1 MAAQRAAAAA
11 RRIHQ
16 HQISPA
22 LVARQ
27 ARVVAV
33 LQPHLRHDVHAGPL
47 EPWPQP
53 GQAGLVGIEG
63 QHLTLVAHARGQCQ
77 RLAASACAE
86 IDDPLA
92 TPGRAAFGN
101 GLAAGILQLEPAVLE
116 KRQPGE
122 RRPARHPQRGR
133 CFGNRVGGHAR
144 LGQFLLQRRGLAL
157 EQIAANL
164 DGSRQQQG
172 GCQGLGLLAMGGGK
186 PFPQPVRQA
195 EAHGRRLLFQP
206 LTIGRG
212 FGVGADPQR
221 LGKAHQARQ
230 ALPGSRRLPVR
241 RLPVGVCT
249 AALLQEG
256 LVGPAMA
263 QHVIDPVRQPA
274 AIARTQRRMPTQPR
288 SQLLVGRSRLP
299 PGG

>member
-11 RRIHQ
+11 RCIHQ
-16 HQISPA
+16 HQIGPA

-47 EPWPQP
+47 EPRPQP
-53 GQAGLVGIEG
+53 GQTGLVGVEG
-63 QHLTLVAHARGQCQ
+63 QHLALVAHARRQRQ
-77 RLAASACAE
+77 RLAAGARAE
-86 IDDPLA
+86 VDDPLA
-92 TPGRAAFGN
+92 APSRAAFGN

-133 CFGNRVGGHAR
+133 CLRDGLGGHAC
-144 LGQFLLQRRGLAL
+144 LGQLLLQRRGLAL
-157 EQIAANL
+157 EQVAANL
-164 DGSRQQQG
+164 DGGRQQQG
-172 GCQGLGLLAMGGGK
+172 GCQRLGLLAMGSGK
-186 PFPQPVRQA
+186 PLPQPVGQA

-212 FGVGADPQR
+212 FGVGVGPQR
-221 LGKAHQARQ
+221 LGQAHQARQ
-230 ALPGSRRLPVR
+230 ALPDRRSLS
-241 RLPVGVCT
+241 VGVRT

-274 AIARTQRRMPTQPR
+274 AITRPQRRVPAQPR
-288 SQLLVGRSRLP
+288 PQLLVGGRSLP

>member
-11 RRIHQ
+11 GRIHQ

-27 ARVVAV
+27 ARVGAV

-53 GQAGLVGIEG
+53 GQAGLVGVEG
-63 QHLTLVAHARGQCQ
+63 QHLALVAHARRQRQ
-77 RLAASACAE
+77 RLAAGARAE
-86 IDDPLA
+86 VDDPLA
-92 TPGRAAFGN
+92 APGRAAFGN

-116 KRQPGE
+116 KRQSGE

-133 CFGNRVGGHAR
+133 HLGNRVGSHAH
-144 LGQFLLQRRGLAL
+144 LGQLLLQRRGLAL
-157 EQIAANL
+157 EQVAANL
-164 DGSRQQQG
+164 DGGRQQQG
-172 GCQGLGLLAMGGGK
+172 GCQRLGLLTMGGDK
-186 PFPQPVRQA
+186 AFPQPVRQA

-212 FGVGADPQR
+212 FGVGMGPQR
-221 LGKAHQARQ
+221 LGQAHQAQQ
-230 ALPGSRRLPVR
+230 ALPGSRRLPV
-241 RLPVGVCT
+241 GFCT
-249 AALLQEG
+249 VALLQEG
-256 LVGPAMA
+256 LVGPTMA

-274 AIARTQRRMPTQPR
+274 AITRPQRRMAAQPR
-288 SQLLVGRSRLP
+288 SQLLVGGRRLS

>member
-1 MAAQRAAAAA
+1 MTAQRAAAAA
-11 RRIHQ
+11 GRIHQ
-16 HQISPA
+16 HQVGPA
-22 LVARQ
+22 LIARQ

-33 LQPHLRHDVHAGPL
+33 LQTHLRHDVHAGPL
-47 EPWPQP
+47 EPRPQP
-53 GQAGLVGIEG
+53 GQACLVGIKG
-63 QHLTLVAHARGQCQ
+63 QYLTLVAHARRQCQ
-77 RLAASACAE
+77 RLASGARTE
-86 IDDPLA
+86 VDDPLA
-92 TPGRAAFGN
+92 APGRAAFGN

-122 RRPARHPQRGR
+122 CRAARHSQRGR
-133 CFGNRVGGHAR
+133 CLRDGLGGHAR
-144 LGQFLLQRRGLAL
+144 LGQLLLQRRGLAL
-157 EQIAANL
+157 EQVAANL

-186 PFPQPVRQA
+186 PLPQPVRQA

-212 FGVGADPQR
+212 LGFGMGPQR

-230 ALPGSRRLPVR
+230 AIPGSRRLPVR
-241 RLPVGVCT
+241 SLSVGIRT

-256 LVGPAMA
+256 LVGPPMA

-274 AIARTQRRMPTQPR
+274 AITRSQRRVPAQPR
-288 SQLLVGRSRLP
+288 PQLLVSGRSLP

>member
-11 RRIHQ
+11 GRIHQ
-16 HQISPA
+16 HQVGPA

-27 ARVVAV
+27 ARVGAV

-47 EPWPQP
+47 EPRPQP
-53 GQAGLVGIEG
+53 GQAGLVGVES
-63 QHLTLVAHARGQCQ
+63 QHLPLVAHACGQCQ
-77 RLAASACAE
+77 RLAAGPRTE
-86 IDDPLA
+86 VNDPLA
-92 TPGRAAFGN
+92 APGRAAFGN

-122 RRPARHPQRGR
+122 CRPTRHPQRGR
-133 CFGNRVGGHAR
+133 HLGNRVGRHAR
-144 LGQFLLQRRGLAL
+144 LGQLLLQRRGLAL
-157 EQIAANL
+157 EQVAANL
-164 DGSRQQQG
+164 DGGRQQQG

-186 PFPQPVRQA
+186 PLPQPVRQA

-212 FGVGADPQR
+212 FGSGIGPQR

-230 ALPGSRRLPVR
+230 VLPDRRNLS
-241 RLPVGVCT
+241 VGIRT

-256 LVGPAMA
+256 LIGPTMA

-274 AIARTQRRMPTQPR
+274 AITRPQRRVPAQPR
-288 SQLLVGRSRLP
+288 PQLLVGRRSLP

>member
-27 ARVVAV
+27 ARVGAV
-33 LQPHLRHDVHAGPL
+33 LQPHLRHDVHTGPL
-47 EPWPQP
+47 EPRPQP
-53 GQAGLVGIEG
+53 GQAGLVGVEG
-63 QHLTLVAHARGQCQ
+63 QHLTLVAHPRGQCQ
-77 RLAASACAE
+77 RLAASPRAE
-86 IDDPLA
+86 VDDPLA
-92 TPGRAAFGN
+92 TPGCTTFGN

-122 RRPARHPQRGR
+122 CRAAHHPQRRRCLRDGLGR
-133 CFGNRVGGHAR
+133 HAR
-144 LGQFLLQRRGLAL
+144 LGQLLLQRRGLAL
-157 EQIAANL
+157 EQVAANL
-164 DGSRQQQG
+164 DGGWQQQG
-172 GCQGLGLLAMGGGK
+172 GRQHLGLLAMGGGK

-212 FGVGADPQR
+212 FGVGMGPQR

-230 ALPGSRRLPVR
+230 VRPDSRNLS
-241 RLPVGVCT
+241 VGVRT
-249 AALLQEG
+249 PPLLQEG
-256 LVGPAMA
+256 LIGPTMA

-274 AIARTQRRMPTQPR
+274 AITRPQRRMPTQPR
-288 SQLLVGRSRLP
+288 SQLLVGGCSLS

>member
-11 RRIHQ
+11 GRIHQ
-16 HQISPA
+16 HQVGPA
-22 LVARQ
+22 LIARQ

-33 LQPHLRHDVHAGPL
+33 LQTHLRHDVHAGPL
-47 EPWPQP
+47 EPRPQP
-53 GQAGLVGIEG
+53 GQAGLIGVEG
-63 QHLTLVAHARGQCQ
+63 QHLTLVAHPRGQRQ
-77 RLAASACAE
+77 RLAAGACTE

-101 GLAAGILQLEPAVLE
+101 GLATGILQLEPAVLE
-116 KRQPGE
+116 KRQPGKC
-122 RRPARHPQRGR
+122 RAARHTQRRRRLRDGL
-133 CFGNRVGGHAR
+133 GGHAR
-144 LGQFLLQRRGLAL
+144 LGQLLLQRRGLAL
-157 EQIAANL
+157 EQVAANL

-186 PFPQPVRQA
+186 PLPQPVRQA

-212 FGVGADPQR
+212 FGSGMGPQR
-221 LGKAHQARQ
+221 LGQAHQARQ
-230 ALPGSRRLPVR
+230 ALPDSRSLS
-241 RLPVGVCT
+241 VGVR
-249 AALLQEG
+249 AAARFQER

-274 AIARTQRRMPTQPR
+274 AITRPQRRVPAQPR
-288 SQLLVGRSRLP
+288 PQLLVGGRSLP

>member
-11 RRIHQ
+11 GRIHQ
-16 HQISPA
+16 HQVSPA

-33 LQPHLRHDVHAGPL
+33 LQTHLRHDVHAGPL

-53 GQAGLVGIEG
+53 GQAGLVGVEG
-63 QHLTLVAHARGQCQ
+63 QHLALVAHARRQRQ
-77 RLAASACAE
+77 RLAAGARAE
-86 IDDPLA
+86 VDDPLA
-92 TPGRAAFGN
+92 APGRAAFGN

-133 CFGNRVGGHAR
+133 YLGNRVGRHAR
-144 LGQFLLQRRGLAL
+144 LGQLLLQRRGLAL
-157 EQIAANL
+157 EQVAANL

-212 FGVGADPQR
+212 FGFGVGPQR

-230 ALPGSRRLPVR
+230 ALAVSRSLS
-241 RLPVGVCT
+241 VGIRT

-263 QHVIDPVRQPA
+263 QHVIDPIRQPA
-274 AIARTQRRMPTQPR
+274 AIARTQGRMAAQPR
-288 SQLLVGRSRLP
+288 PQLLVGGRSLP

>member
-16 HQISPA
+16 HQVGPA

-27 ARVVAV
+27 ARVVAI
-33 LQPHLRHDVHAGPL
+33 LQTHLRHDVHAGPL
-47 EPWPQP
+47 EPRPQP
-53 GQAGLVGIEG
+53 GQAGLVGVEG
-63 QHLTLVAHARGQCQ
+63 QHLALVAHARGQCQ
-77 RLAASACAE
+77 RLAAGARTE
-86 IDDPLA
+86 VDDPLA
-92 TPGRAAFGN
+92 TPGCAAFGN
-101 GLAAGILQLEPAVLE
+101 GLATGILQLEPAVLE
-116 KRQPGE
+116 KRQSGE

-157 EQIAANL
+157 EQVAANL

-172 GCQGLGLLAMGGGK
+172 GCQRLGLLTMGGDK
-186 PFPQPVRQA
+186 PFPEPVRQA
-195 EAHGRRLLFQP
+195 EAYGGRLLFQP

-212 FGVGADPQR
+212 FGVDMGPQR
-221 LGKAHQARQ
+221 LGQAHQAQ
-230 ALPGSRRLPVR
+230 QTLPGSRRLPVGFCS
-241 RLPVGVCT
+241 V
-249 AALLQEG
+249 ALFQEG
-256 LVGPAMA
+256 LIGPTMA

-274 AIARTQRRMPTQPR
+274 AVTRPQRRMPTQPR

>member
-11 RRIHQ
+11 RCIHQ
-16 HQISPA
+16 HQIGPA

-33 LQPHLRHDVHAGPL
+33 LQTHLRHDVHAGPL
-47 EPWPQP
+47 EPRPQP
-53 GQAGLVGIEG
+53 GQAGLVGVEG
-63 QHLTLVAHARGQCQ
+63 QHLALVAHPRRQRQ
-77 RLAASACAE
+77 RLAAGACAE

-122 RRPARHPQRGR
+122 CRAAHHPQRRR
-133 CFGNRVGGHAR
+133 CLRDGLGGHAR
-144 LGQFLLQRRGLAL
+144 LGQLLLQRRGLAL
-157 EQIAANL
+157 EQVAANL

-172 GCQGLGLLAMGGGK
+172 GCQGLGLLAMGGDK

-212 FGVGADPQR
+212 FGSGMGPQR
-221 LGKAHQARQ
+221 LGKAHQTRQ
-230 ALPGSRRLPVR
+230 ALPDSRSLS
-241 RLPVGVCT
+241 VGVYT

-256 LVGPAMA
+256 FVGPAMA
-263 QHVIDPVRQPA
+263 QHVIDPVR
-274 AIARTQRRMPTQPR
+274 
-288 SQLLVGRSRLP
+288 
-299 PGG
+299 

>member
-11 RRIHQ
+11 GRIHQ

-27 ARVVAV
+27 ARVGAV
-33 LQPHLRHDVHAGPL
+33 LQPHLRHDVHTGPL
-47 EPWPQP
+47 EPRPQP
-53 GQAGLVGIEG
+53 GQAGLVGVEG
-63 QHLTLVAHARGQCQ
+63 QHLTLVAHPRGQCQ
-77 RLAASACAE
+77 RLAAGARTE
-86 IDDPLA
+86 VDDPLA
-92 TPGRAAFGN
+92 APGRAAFGN

-122 RRPARHPQRGR
+122 CRAARHPQRGR

-144 LGQFLLQRRGLAL
+144 LGQLLLQRRGLAL
-157 EQIAANL
+157 EQVAANL
-164 DGSRQQQG
+164 DGGWQQQG
-172 GCQGLGLLAMGGGK
+172 GRQRLGLLAMGGGK

-206 LTIGRG
+206 LTIGCGFG
-212 FGVGADPQR
+212 FGVGPQR

-230 ALPGSRRLPVR
+230 ALAVSRSLS
-241 RLPVGVCT
+241 VGIRT
-249 AALLQEG
+249 ATLLQEG
-256 LVGPAMA
+256 FVGPTMA
-263 QHVIDPVRQPA
+263 QHVIDPIRQPA
-274 AIARTQRRMPTQPR
+274 AIARTQGRMAAQPR
-288 SQLLVGRSRLP
+288 PQLLVGGRSLP